1 VPEESDRR
9 SRAISSEL
17 DRVHGEGGPLEEVAP
32 KILRELCEGLGWDVG
47 IMWTADESGT
57 VLHFAAS
64 WHDPSLEATELE
76 RMSARSTFSP
86 GVGLPGRILSG
97 REPSWIRDV
106 QNDIGFPR
114 APAAMEDDLRS
125 AFGFPLIQGRK
136 VVGVIE
142 LFSRQTR
149 ERDRELLAEM
159 APIGMQVGRMLEG
172 DGAD

>member
-1 VPEESDRR
+1 
-9 SRAISSEL
+9 
-17 DRVHGEGGPLEEVAP
+17 
-32 KILRELCEGLGWDVG
+32 
-47 IMWTADESGT
+47 
-57 VLHFAAS
+57 
-64 WHDPSLEATELE
+64 
-76 RMSARSTFSP
+76 
-86 GVGLPGRILSG
+86 
-97 REPSWIRDV
+97 
-106 QNDIGFPR
+106 
-114 APAAMEDDLRS
+114 MEDDLRS